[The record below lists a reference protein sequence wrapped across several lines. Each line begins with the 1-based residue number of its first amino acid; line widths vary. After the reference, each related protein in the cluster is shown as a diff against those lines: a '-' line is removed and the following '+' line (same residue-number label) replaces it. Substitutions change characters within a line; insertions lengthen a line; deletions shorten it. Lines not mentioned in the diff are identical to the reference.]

1 MARASVHKG
10 EWVRNT
16 LAARVSQPT
25 IESSIEVHRL
35 YLALNPDGR
44 VDDMYRE
51 LFGELADDYR
61 QRLISQGIDP
71 TTIPPHPRS
80 KAARLLREANAAA
93 NDPTRKA
100 MPKGKIQP
108 RRSPIRE

>member
-1 MARASVHKG
+1 MHLATQAHTLMRVAR
-10 EWVRNT
+10 
-16 LAARVSQPT
+16 
-25 IESSIEVHRL
+25 
-35 YLALNPDGR
+35 PDNR
-44 VDDMYRE
+44 VDDIYRNIYSE
-51 LFGELADDYR
+51 LVSTLTAEVV
-61 QRLISQGIDP
+61 SQGIDP